1 MVFNSVIF
9 IFCFLPIF
17 LLIYYFVPARA
28 RNPVLFAGSLFFY
41 AWGDPTY
48 LVLMLFS
55 SFFNYYMG
63 KELGKIT
70 DEDPSRKRNLIFA
83 VVINLLILGFFKY
96 WGFLLDTISGVT
108 GLKLTYPQLALPIG
122 LSFYTFKN
130 LSYILDIYMGKTE
143 PCKGFFPYAVYST
156 MFPHMTAGPIV
167 RYTDISES
175 ISRRSI
181 NTTRLGFRYYL
192 LCGNLA
198 CHWRIYTGAVF
209 RFQRIFRY
217 GNRSWTNAGLQFQQE
232 L

>member
-96 WGFLLDTISGVT
+96 WGFLLVCQPASSS
-108 GLKLTYPQLALPIG
+108 A
-122 LSFYTFKN
+122 
-130 LSYILDIYMGKTE
+130 
-143 PCKGFFPYAVYST
+143 
-156 MFPHMTAGPIV
+156 
-167 RYTDISES
+167 S
-175 ISRRSI
+175 I
-181 NTTRLGFRYYL
+181 
-192 LCGNLA
+192 
-198 CHWRIYTGAVF
+198 
-209 RFQRIFRY
+209 
-217 GNRSWTNAGLQFQQE
+217 
-232 L
+232 

>member
-96 WGFLLDTISGVT
+96 WGFFLDTISGIT
-108 GLKLTYPQLALPIG
+108 GLLIRSLHCPSDF
-122 LSFYTFKN
+122 LSIPLRTCP
-130 LSYILDIYMGKTE
+130 T
-143 PCKGFFPYAVYST
+143 
-156 MFPHMTAGPIV
+156 
-167 RYTDISES
+167 
-175 ISRRSI
+175 
-181 NTTRLGFRYYL
+181 
-192 LCGNLA
+192 
-198 CHWRIYTGAVF
+198 
-209 RFQRIFRY
+209 
-217 GNRSWTNAGLQFQQE
+217 SWTSIWEKQNPVKDFFHMPYTAPCFRT
-232 L
+232 

>member
-83 VVINLLILGFFKY
+83 VVINRLILGFF
-96 WGFLLDTISGVT
+96 
-108 GLKLTYPQLALPIG
+108 LPIRSLHCPSDF
-122 LSFYTFKN
+122 LSIPLRICPTSWISIWEKQNPARDFSHMPYTA
-130 LSYILDIYMGKTE
+130 
-143 PCKGFFPYAVYST
+143 PC
-156 MFPHMTAGPIV
+156 
-167 RYTDISES
+167 
-175 ISRRSI
+175 
-181 NTTRLGFRYYL
+181 FR
-192 LCGNLA
+192 
-198 CHWRIYTGAVF
+198 T
-209 RFQRIFRY
+209 
-217 GNRSWTNAGLQFQQE
+217 
-232 L
+232 